1 MPARRSRNFGKIVG
15 RNIRRLITAVRAARR
30 INQTLNER
38 RSTMKL
44 SDFKINIPEK
54 LVAQYPEKKRDKSKL
69 MVIDREKKSI
79 EEKIFSD
86 ITDYFGPDDCLVINE
101 TKVFP
106 ARLIGTKDKT
116 EAKVEIFL
124 LRQLENGLWE
134 VLVRPARKV
143 RVGNR
148 LSVGRDLACDV
159 IDNTVSGGRVVRFN
173 FNGDF
178 FEIVEKLGQS
188 PLPPYVKRSPEPL
201 DKERYQTVYA
211 NIRGA
216 VAAPTAGL
224 HFTKDLLKKIANKGT
239 RIVPVVLHL
248 GLGSFRPV
256 IVEDLSR
263 HKMDSEYFHIS
274 FETAQAINETM
285 KKGGKVYAV
294 GTSVVRALETE
305 VTSEG
310 WVKPG
315 KGWTDKF
322 IFPPYEFKIV
332 DRLIT
337 NFHMPCSTMLMLVC
351 AFANRDIVFKAYRK
365 AVKEKWRFF
374 SYGDAMLIL

>member
-1 MPARRSRNFGKIVG
+1 
-15 RNIRRLITAVRAARR
+15 
-30 INQTLNER
+30 
-38 RSTMKL
+38 MKL
-44 SDFKINIPEK
+44 SDFKFTVPER
-54 LVAQYPEKKRDKSKL
+54 LIAQYPVKKRDQSRL
-69 MVIDREKKSI
+69 MVLDRKNQTIDEKK
-79 EEKIFSD
+79 FSD
-86 ITDYFGPDDCLVINE
+86 IIHYLGPDDCLVINE

-106 ARLIGTKDKT
+106 ARLMGTKDKT
-116 EAKVEIFL
+116 EAHVEIFL

-188 PLPPYVKRSPEPL
+188 PLPPYVKREPEPM
-201 DKERYQTVYA
+201 DKERYQTIYA
-211 NIRGA
+211 RVRGA

-224 HFTKDLLKKIANKGT
+224 HFTKDLLRRIQKKGT
-239 RIVPVVLHL
+239 KIVPIILHL

-263 HKMDSEYFHIS
+263 HKMDSEYFEIA
-274 FETAQAINETM
+274 FESAQAINETM
-285 KKGGKVYAV
+285 KKGGKVIAV

-315 KGWTDKF
+315 RGWTDKF
-322 IFPPYEFKIV
+322 IFPPYEFKII

-337 NFHMPCSTMLMLVC
+337 NFHMPTSTMVMMVS
-351 AFANRDIVFKAYRK
+351 AFAGREFVMKAYRR

-374 SYGDAMLIL
+374 SYGDAMVIL

>member
-1 MPARRSRNFGKIVG
+1 
-15 RNIRRLITAVRAARR
+15 
-30 INQTLNER
+30 
-38 RSTMKL
+38 MKL
-44 SDFKINIPEK
+44 SDFKLTIPDK
-54 LVAQYPEKKRDKSKL
+54 LVAQYPEKKREKSKL
-69 MVIDREKKSI
+69 MVLDRQKQTI
-79 EEKIFSD
+79 EERVFSD
-86 ITDYFGPDDCLVINE
+86 IVDYIGPDDCLVLNE

-106 ARLIGTKDKT
+106 ARLMGTKDKT
-116 EAKVEIFL
+116 EAQVEIFL

-173 FNGDF
+173 YTGDF

-188 PLPPYVKRSPEPL
+188 PLPPYVKREPETM

-211 NIRGA
+211 RVRGA

-224 HFTKDLLKKIANKGT
+224 HFTKDLLKKIEKKGT
-239 RIVPVVLHL
+239 KIVPVVLHL

-256 IVEDLSR
+256 IVEDLGR
-263 HKMDSEYFHIS
+263 HKMDSEYFEIAAES
-274 FETAQAINETM
+274 AQVINDTM
-285 KKGGKVYAV
+285 KKGGNVIAV
-294 GTSVVRALETE
+294 GTSSVRTLETE

-315 KGWTDKF
+315 RGWTDKF
-322 IFPPYEFKIV
+322 IFPPYDFKIV
-332 DRLIT
+332 DRLVT
-337 NFHMPCSTMLMLVC
+337 NFHMPCSTMLMLVT
-351 AFANRDIVFKAYRK
+351 AFAGRDFVFKAYRR

-374 SYGDAMLIL
+374 SYGDAMIVI